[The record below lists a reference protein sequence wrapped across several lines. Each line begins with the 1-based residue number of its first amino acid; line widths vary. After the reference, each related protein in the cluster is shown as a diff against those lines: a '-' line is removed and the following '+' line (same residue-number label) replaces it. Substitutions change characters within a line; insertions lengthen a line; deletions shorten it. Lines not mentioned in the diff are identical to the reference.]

1 VCVCATRRFPHVLY
15 QLMSPERVCASD
27 GLSLVLDDI
36 TEALCLSE
44 TGDVRVS
51 RFRGDFGFG
60 SSQLQ
65 S

>member
-1 VCVCATRRFPHVLY
+1 
-15 QLMSPERVCASD
+15 MSPERVCASD